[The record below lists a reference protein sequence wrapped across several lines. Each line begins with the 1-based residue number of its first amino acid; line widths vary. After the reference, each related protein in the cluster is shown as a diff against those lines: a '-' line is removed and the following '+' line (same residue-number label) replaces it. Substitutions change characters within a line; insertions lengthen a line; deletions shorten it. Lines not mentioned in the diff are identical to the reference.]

1 MAVGDGADV
10 VHVDGAASAHVGEHV
25 AQGGEEV
32 FEGAADDE
40 WRVAVA
46 EEEVAYVVVG
56 CEVNDV
62 CFYDLYEVPAILNEG
77 QLGCGADGVA
87 SHHTTRIFLCG
98 LHHFF
103 VYQKKSC
110 GE

>member
-40 WRVAVA
+40 WRVAIA

-56 CEVNDV
+56 CEVNE
-62 CFYDLYEVPAILNEG
+62 Y
-77 QLGCGADGVA
+77 
-87 SHHTTRIFLCG
+87 
-98 LHHFF
+98 FF
-103 VYQKKSC
+103 ID
-110 GE
+110 